1 MAATRRREKGPLIVI
16 DGPAGAGKSTVARRI
31 AERIGATLLDTGA
44 IYRSLALLARMRG
57 ISWDDAERLG
67 ELAASLR
74 IEFRTSAEPG
84 GEQRVLIVAPVDQPL
99 DVTRE
104 IRTPDISE
112 GASKVSAHPP
122 VRAALLDIQRAIA
135 AVAIRAGGCVAE
147 GRDMGTVVFPD
158 ARHKF
163 FLTASSQARAQRRH
177 RELAAKG
184 DAATPEQVEAEMQR
198 RDQRDSSREAAPLQ
212 QAADAVLVDSS
223 TLDVDAVVDRILVL
237 LDRGGRTP

>member
-1 MAATRRREKGPLIVI
+1 MGAAGPLIVI
-16 DGPAGAGKSTVARRI
+16 DGPAGAGKSTVARTI
-31 AERIGATLLDTGA
+31 AERLGATLLDTGA
-44 IYRSLALLARMRG
+44 IYRGLALLARSRG

-74 IEFRTSAEPG
+74 LEFRPALERG
-84 GEQRVLIVAPVDQPL
+84 GPQQVWIVAPVEQPL
-99 DVTRE
+99 EVTRE
-104 IRTPDISE
+104 IRQPEISE

-122 VRAALLDIQRAIA
+122 VRSALLDIQRAIA
-135 AVAIRAGGCVAE
+135 AAAVAAGGCVAE
-147 GRDMGTVVFPD
+147 GRDMGTVVFPE
-158 ARHKF
+158 APHKF

-177 RELAAKG
+177 LELAAKG
-184 DAATPEQVEAEMQR
+184 ESATAEQVEAEMQR

-223 TLDVDAVVDRILVL
+223 ALDVGEVVDAILAH